1 MKKENCPVIESYR
14 FGLMKISGV
23 TYTSDLVLLIDHLKS
38 DWRRKT
44 SHKMHIEDIRE
55 GLRKKPEILIVGTG
69 YFGRMKIQSDAEKF
83 LQTEGI
89 KLIAE
94 KTVRAYKVYNKLNKS
109 NRVVGAF
116 HITC

>member
-1 MKKENCPVIESYR
+1 MKKEDSPMIESYR
-14 FGLMKISGV
+14 FGLMKINGV
-23 TYTSDLVLLIDHLKS
+23 TYTSDLIILFDHIKS

-44 SHKMHIEDIRE
+44 SHKLHIEDIRE

-69 YFGRMKIQSDAEKF
+69 YFGRMKVQSDTKKF

-94 KTVRAYKVYNKLNKS
+94 KTGSAYKVYNNLKNS
-109 NRVVGAF
+109 SRVVGAF